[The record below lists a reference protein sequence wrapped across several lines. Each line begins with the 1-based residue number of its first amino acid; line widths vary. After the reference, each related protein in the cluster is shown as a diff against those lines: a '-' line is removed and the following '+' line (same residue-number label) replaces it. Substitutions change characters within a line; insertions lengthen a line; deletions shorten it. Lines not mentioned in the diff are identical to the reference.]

1 MSNSEC
7 DDFFNVEEVNELSE
21 IETENED
28 EISNINKMQKTWK
41 FFNLPISEDDIVGD
55 GMQAYSA
62 IRSVL
67 PYILGKHGDDF

>member
-7 DDFFNVEEVNELSE
+7 DDFFNFEEVNELSE
-21 IETENED
+21 IESENED

-41 FFNLPISEDDIVGD
+41 FLNLPTSEDDIVGD

-67 PYILGKHGDDF
+67 RYILGKHRDDF